1 MSAPFT
7 APTFQSPRFN
17 CPHCLAFAHVN
28 WGRLNGQNGYTDFY
42 EATCTS
48 CNGTSIWMGKIPG
61 DSVRSILLGS
71 HTDGTMIHPAV
82 CPVPVA
88 SHDMPEAI
96 AADFEEARQV
106 FSSSPRAAAALLRLC
121 VQKLCEYLLGKKGD
135 INQQIA
141 ELVKNGL
148 PVRVQQALDTVRVT
162 GNNAVHP
169 GVMNVEDRPEL
180 VAPLFGIVNFIVEN
194 QVTMHET
201 VNNLFQG
208 LPDGIKAAIEKRD
221 APKS

>member
-28 WGRLNGQNGYTDFY
+28 WGRIHGQEGYTEFY
-42 EATCTS
+42 EAICTS
-48 CNGTSIWMGKIPG
+48 CGGTSIWKGEISG
-61 DSVRSILLGS
+61 STAQAILLGS
-71 HTDGTMIHPAV
+71 HTGGTMIYPAV
-82 CPVPVA
+82 CLVPAA

-121 VQKLCEYLLGKKGD
+121 VQKLCEHLLGKKGD

-148 PVRVQQALDTVRVT
+148 PMRIQQALDTIRVT

-194 QVTMHET
+194 QVTMHAT
-201 VNNLFQG
+201 VDNLFQG

-221 APKS
+221 APKG